1 MRLAVILV
9 NWRNEQQTLRAI
21 EAVRGWGALKPDLIV
36 VDNESTDA
44 SRKAL
49 AAALPPNT
57 LVTSKINRGY
67 GGGNNLG
74 IARALS
80 RNADFVLLLNSDAE
94 IAEAAWSGCWRGSR
108 AIPRWARS
116 GR

>member
-9 NWRNEQQTLRAI
+9 NWRNERRTLRSI

-36 VDNESTDA
+36 VDNELTDA
-44 SRKAL
+44 SRRAL
-49 AAALPPNT
+49 AAVLPPKT

-67 GGGNNLG
+67 GGGNLG

-94 IAEAAWSGCWRGSR
+94 IAANPSTTRQA
-108 AIPRWARS
+108 
-116 GR
+116 

>member
-9 NWRNEQQTLRAI
+9 NWRNEQRTLHAI
-21 EAVRGWGALKPDLIV
+21 EAVRGWGALKPELI
-36 VDNESTDA
+36 STEG

-49 AAALPPNT
+49 GAALVASS
-57 LVTSKINRGY
+57 LVSSKVNRGY

-74 IARALS
+74 IARAVG

-94 IAEAAWSGCWRGSR
+94 IAEAGVVPRLARDPSMG
-108 AIPRWARS
+108 AIDR
-116 GR
+116 